1 MRFFIGLSLILLG
14 LYFLGKNVV
23 FTTRYLP
30 FLWQDISATGA
41 VFCITGGVSSL
52 ILADGNFK
60 KAGWI
65 FIFLGVVLVFVN
77 ARVFIK
83 PTSLWSFIW
92 GVASMASGFRIMHS
106 QRG

>member
-1 MRFFIGLSLILLG
+1 MRFFIGLSLVLVG

-23 FTTRYLP
+23 FATHYLP
-30 FLWQDISATGA
+30 FWWQDISATAA
-41 VFCITGGVSSL
+41 VLCITGGILAL
-52 ILADGNFK
+52 ILADENLK
-60 KAGWI
+60 KAGLI

-92 GVASMASGFRIMHS
+92 GIGSMVAGFRIMHGL
-106 QRG
+106 RG